1 MIFEK
6 NAKFDEIW
14 PLLPE
19 YVHRGLIPDNDAI
32 LNTAA
37 KVRIAQVRVFYGV
50 PKTTLAKMLGTSYRQ
65 YLRYEG
71 GDSVLPVSV
80 ISSLAIFYNLSADFL
95 CGLCDTPSTIYKGE
109 PMEVNGYRLT
119 EYWCTAEP
127 QLAASVS
134 AFGEK
139 SLLSAF
145 RNLTQK

>member
-1 MIFEK
+1 MFFEK
-6 NAKFDEIW
+6 NAKFEKIW

-19 YVHRGLIPDNDAI
+19 YVHREIIPDTDAL

-37 KVRIAQVRVFYGV
+37 KVRIAQVRIFYGV

-65 YLRYEG
+65 YLRYES
-71 GDSVLPVSV
+71 GDSVLPVAV

-95 CGLCDTPSTIYKGE
+95 CGLCDVPSTLYTGE

-119 EYWCTAEP
+119 ECWCTAEA

-134 AFGEK
+134 PFGEK
-139 SLLSAF
+139 SMLSAF
-145 RNLTQK
+145 RVLSQK

>member
-119 EYWCTAEP
+119 ECWCTAEP

-139 SLLSAF
+139 SLFSAF